1 MTLLFLGLRGPQL
14 IFVAIVILLVFGA
27 GRIPQI
33 MRNLG
38 KGVHAF
44 RQGVEDAKSE
54 INKEITPAPT
64 AQPND
69 KAESGEDKK

>member
-1 MTLLFLGLRGPQL
+1 MALLFLGLRGPQL
-14 IFVAIVILLVFGA
+14 IFIAFVILLVFGA

-44 RQGVEDAKSE
+44 RQGVEDAKAE
-54 INKEITPAPT
+54 INKEITPAAP
-64 AQPND
+64 AKEKIVAD
-69 KAESGEDKK
+69 EEKK

>member
-14 IFVAIVILLVFGA
+14 IFIAFVILLVFGA

-33 MRNLG
+33 MRNIG

-54 INKEITPAPT
+54 INKEITPAADAKAKGQIPAT
-64 AQPND
+64 DD
-69 KAESGEDKK
+69 KE

>member
-14 IFVAIVILLVFGA
+14 IFIAFVILLVFGA

-44 RQGVEDAKSE
+44 RQGVEDAKAE
-54 INKEITPAPT
+54 INKDITPAAT
-64 AQPND
+64 AQPKD
-69 KAESGEDKK
+69 KIEQGQEQK